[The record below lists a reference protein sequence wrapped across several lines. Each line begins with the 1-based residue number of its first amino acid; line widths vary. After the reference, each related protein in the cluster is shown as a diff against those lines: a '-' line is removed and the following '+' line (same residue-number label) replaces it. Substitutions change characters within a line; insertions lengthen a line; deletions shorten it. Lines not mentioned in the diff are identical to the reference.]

1 MDSQISDLP
10 LGFCIGF
17 CSGEA
22 DFWVGYYTLGIA
34 SSAAGDFPVTVVV
47 IVYPWLKPRVRYES
61 SATADLTV
69 DGYQSMFSLF

>member
-1 MDSQISDLP
+1 MDSQIPYLP
-10 LGFCIGF
+10 LGFCAGL
-17 CSGEA
+17 CCGEA

-34 SSAAGDFPVTVVV
+34 SSAAGDSPSVVV